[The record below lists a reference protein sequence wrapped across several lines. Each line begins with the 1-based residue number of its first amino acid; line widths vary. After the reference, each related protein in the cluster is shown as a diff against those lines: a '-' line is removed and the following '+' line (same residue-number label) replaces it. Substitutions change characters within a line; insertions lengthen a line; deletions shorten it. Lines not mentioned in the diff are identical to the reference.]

1 MTMARPNMSQT
12 WFQSISWHK
21 PIFATCVAICTK
33 PWRCPNV
40 DAVIW
45 EWLVHDLTI
54 SKLLAIPALTNQ
66 AGGCRLAQMHPVWSS
81 AERHFISG
89 SWISNLDG
97 VLIEEWSDNSQAVS
111 AISALAH
118 LKLGTGSLYRCTLHS
133 ESARLVLLQ
142 KEVSEMAPGM
152 SCSFLTVCLSV
163 EECHPSCTFE
173 DTARSF
179 WSSKP
184 GARLKLI
191 WFP

>member
-12 WFQSISWHK
+12 WLQSISWHK

-54 SKLLAIPALTNQ
+54 SKLLAIPALGQSSLQTRTD
-66 AGGCRLAQMHPVWSS
+66 APRLVVCREAFYFWL
-81 AERHFISG
+81 
-89 SWISNLDG
+89 LDFKPWWCRDRG
-97 VLIEEWSDNSQAVS
+97 MVAPWSDNSQAVS

-118 LKLGTGSLYRCTLHS
+118 LKLGTGTLYRCTLHS

-142 KEVSEMAPGM
+142 ME
-152 SCSFLTVCLSV
+152 CLSFLTVCLSV

>member
-12 WFQSISWHK
+12 WLQSISWHE

-54 SKLLAIPALTNQ
+54 FKLLAIPALGQSSLQTRTD
-66 AGGCRLAQMHPVWSS
+66 APRLVVCREAFYFWLLDFKPWWCLDRGMVAPWS
-81 AERHFISG
+81 A
-89 SWISNLDG
+89 
-97 VLIEEWSDNSQAVS
+97 NSQAVS

-118 LKLGTGSLYRCTLHS
+118 LKLCSLYRCTLHS

-142 KEVSEMAPGM
+142 MEVSGMAPGL
-152 SCSFLTVCLSV
+152 SFLSHRVFKCWRMS
-163 EECHPSCTFE
+163 PCTFE

-184 GARLKLI
+184 AARLKLI
-191 WFP
+191 WLL